1 MSGGIAFPA
10 VRDMGR
16 GFLRRRKSLVG
27 GAANP
32 VPFPLM
38 ITSESELPPR
48 LGSLTFHS
56 PLSEARATRIFER
69 LAAAGPADVLDIGCG
84 WGELLLRVLEAAPA
98 ARGVGID
105 INSEDLARGRALAE
119 SRGLGDRVEFVEES
133 ALGTDRGPVDAILC
147 LGASQAL
154 CDPEESHD
162 PAVALRELRRLVRP
176 GGRVVLGE
184 GFWERTPTDG
194 ELAAMWPGA
203 SADDH
208 LSLGALVDL
217 AIEAGF
223 RPAWIETAGVEEWEE
238 FESGYR
244 YDTEVWLA
252 AHPDHPLAAETRE
265 RVDRQ
270 RSTWLNGY
278 RGVLGIA
285 YLTLVAVV

>member
-1 MSGGIAFPA
+1 
-10 VRDMGR
+10 
-16 GFLRRRKSLVG
+16 
-27 GAANP
+27 
-32 VPFPLM
+32 M
-38 ITSESELPPR
+38 ITSDSDLPPR
-48 LGSLTFHS
+48 LGSLTFHG
-56 PLSEARATRIFER
+56 PLSEARATRMIER
-69 LAAAGPADVLDIGCG
+69 LAAAQPADVLDIGCG
-84 WGELLLRVLEAAPA
+84 WGELLLRVLESAPEA
-98 ARGVGID
+98 KGTGLD
-105 INSEDLARGRALAE
+105 INAEDLARGRALAE
-119 SRGLGDRVEFVEES
+119 ERGLADRVLFVEES

-147 LGASQAL
+147 LGSSQAL
-154 CDPEESHD
+154 CNPKEGHD

-184 GFWERTPTDG
+184 GFWERPPTDK

-203 SADDH
+203 RTGDH

-223 RPAWIETAGVEEWEE
+223 RPAWIETASADEWQE

-270 RSTWLNGY
+270 RSSWLNGY
-278 RGVLGIA
+278 RRALGIT